1 MKRVG
6 IAVAAALLLF
16 SLPLWS
22 QQSAA
27 ATEFEQALQKLL
39 NEEDWSPEQIQRLI
53 KEEVDWGQE
62 RFQDAE
68 LVSACLVYA
77 KDTDGQIGPYEQA
90 RIALTV
96 MTVAREMRALGFSEQ
111 QIIRMSLNGT
121 RDALGELAKL
131 REQVRVRAG
140 EDAET
145 GAGELIRSRF
155 QEQLESAMHLEAR
168 LMVQSRVRE
177 EQNSRPGDLL
187 VPPGPQGPRGSGR

>member
-1 MKRVG
+1 LKRVG

-39 NEEDWSPEQIQRLI
+39 KEEDWSPEQIQRLI

-96 MTVAREMRALGFSEQ
+96 FSEQ

-131 REQVRVRAG
+131 REQVRVRAA
-140 EDAET
+140 EDTEI

>member
-1 MKRVG
+1 LKRVG

-68 LVSACLVYA
+68 LVSVCLVYA

-140 EDAET
+140 EDTET
-145 GAGELIRSRF
+145 GTGELIRSRF